1 MEDNQTFKK
10 LTAVVVVEAI
20 EPVLPFWDAVGFQRV
35 MEMPHGERLG
45 FIIFG
50 ADGTEL
56 MYQTRDSVLAD
67 EAAVLEGPPFGIYA
81 LFIEVSDL
89 DAVMSRLPPGTP
101 TLATRRKTF
110 YGSTE
115 TIVRDPLGNVV
126 TFAQMG

>member
-1 MEDNQTFKK
+1 MEEKQTFKK
-10 LTAVVVVEAI
+10 LTAVVVVDAI

-35 MEMPHGERLG
+35 AEVPHGERLG
-45 FIIFG
+45 FVILG

-56 MYQTRDSVLAD
+56 MFQTRDSVRGD
-67 EAAVLEGPPFGIYA
+67 EAAVLDGPAFGAYA

-115 TIVRDPLGNVV
+115 TIVRDPVGNVV